1 MIHDKALALE
11 VSSRLLKVNGALD
24 EAIYLVQAH
33 CSTDELEQF
42 KLAMGEVMYAVF
54 ENVLIPIYKEHP
66 DLVPD
71 GQRVSG
77 ITD

>member
-1 MIHDKALALE
+1 VVHDKALALE
-11 VSSRLLKVNGALD
+11 VSVRMLKVNEALD
-24 EAIYLVQAH
+24 EAISLVQAR
-33 CSTDELEQF
+33 CSTEELEKF

-54 ENVLIPIYKEHP
+54 EKALIPIYKEHP

-77 ITD
+77 ITG